1 MSVDF
6 NNINSVIE
14 ALDKVLKL
22 KPIGGNS
29 SIPAP
34 IIILGVPRRS
44 GISPTKVASKIIAR
58 QSEAGIPVG
67 ALPSG
72 AINPNEIM
80 IRIMV
85 EEIVKSLQEDAIIEV
100 GIPAGTTLTASGAS
114 PAGPVSVVGSTISIT
129 KGYGVIK

>member
-44 GISPTKVASKIIAR
+44 GISPTKVASKIITR